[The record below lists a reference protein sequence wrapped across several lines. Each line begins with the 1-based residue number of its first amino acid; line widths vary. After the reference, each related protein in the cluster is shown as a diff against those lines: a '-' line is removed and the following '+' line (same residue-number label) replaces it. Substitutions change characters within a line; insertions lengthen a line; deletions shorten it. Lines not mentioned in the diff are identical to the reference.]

1 MPGRNRHLI
10 PFRSPAVL
18 ILWADSL
25 FEGVLAAA
33 CFALGSRLATWFD
46 LARELFWLLGGLLAA
61 AAVGLA
67 WLARERAIGWLP
79 RAALA
84 NVATGVALWVIALVA
99 WGGFSPEARW
109 LISAV
114 ANASLLLGIAQWLAW
129 RRP

>member
-25 FEGVLAAA
+25 FEALLAAA
-33 CFALGSRLATWFD
+33 CFALGSRLAGWFD
-46 LARELFWLLGGLLAA
+46 LPRELFWLLGGVFAA
-61 AAVGLA
+61 ASVVLG

-79 RAALA
+79 TAAVA
-84 NVATGVALWVIALVA
+84 NVATGAALWVVAPFA
-99 WGGFSPEARW
+99 WGSFSPEGRW
-109 LISAV
+109 LVSAV
-114 ANASLLLGIAQWLAW
+114 ANACLLIGITQWLAW

>member
-25 FEGVLAAA
+25 FEALLAAA
-33 CFALGSRLATWFD
+33 CFALGSRLAAWFD
-46 LARELFWLLGGLLAA
+46 LPRELFWLLGGVFAA
-61 AAVGLA
+61 ASVVLG

-79 RAALA
+79 TAAVA
-84 NVATGVALWVIALVA
+84 NVATGAALWVVAPFA
-99 WGGFSPEARW
+99 WGSFSPEGRW
-109 LISAV
+109 LVSAV
-114 ANASLLLGIAQWLAW
+114 ANACLLIGITQWLAW